1 MTINRL
7 NLLTALNTVSPV
19 IGAATTME
27 MLNCVEFT
35 GERIVATDLDRFI
48 SVPFVTDFKGLV
60 PAKKIIAFL
69 KSMTSET
76 VDISITDEKMM
87 VIKFGKARGRFAMIE
102 GELPW
107 AKMDDSQLA
116 PFPFDSARFM
126 DCYGISASYVST
138 DTTRVVLQG
147 IFMSGA
153 DMVATDGR
161 RLSQVTVGET
171 GFGKDVILMPSF
183 ISLVK
188 SETITEYVID
198 SNYIAF
204 KTATGVL
211 LAGRMIDAVYPNYQ
225 QVIPTVDDTYIEVGF
240 PDNINEYLKRAM
252 LISPTA
258 VKLEVK
264 DTECTISASNDEGAD
279 YTETIPVSASGE
291 VSVVVNPAFM
301 VLVFGTSTTLHI
313 SKELGPIVSSRDDG
327 KIVVM
332 PMRVT

>member
-76 VDISITDEKMM
+76 VDITITDNHM

-138 DTTRVVLQG
+138 DTTRMVLQG

-153 DMVATDGR
+153 DMVATDGK

-204 KTATGVL
+204 KTASGIL
-211 LAGRMIDAVYPNYQ
+211 LAGRMIDAVYPNYK

-252 LISPTA
+252 LINASA
-258 VKLEVK
+258 IKLEVK
-264 DTECTISASNDEGAD
+264 DTECTISASNEEGAD
-279 YTETIPVSASGE
+279 YTETIPVSASGT
-291 VSVVVNPAFM
+291 VAVIVNPTFM
-301 VLVFGTSTTLHI
+301 VLVFAVNNTLHI

-327 KIVVM
+327 KIIVM

>member
-27 MLNCVEFT
+27 MLNCVQFT
-35 GERIVATDLDRFI
+35 GERVVATDLDRFI

-76 VDISITDEKMM
+76 VDISIADNHM

-138 DTTRVVLQG
+138 DTTRMVLQG

-171 GFGKDVILMPSF
+171 GFGNDVVLMPSF

-211 LAGRMIDAVYPNYQ
+211 LAGRMIDAVYPNYK

-252 LISPTA
+252 LINASGI
-258 VKLEVK
+258 KLEVK
-264 DTECTISASNDEGAD
+264 DTECTISASNEEGAD

-301 VLVFGTSTTLHI
+301 VLVFAVNNTLHI
-313 SKELGPIVSSRDDG
+313 SKELGPIVSSRADG